1 MPQNKTK
8 TPKTMDTFAKQT
20 ARYAALSKKF
30 AEGEKKDAA
39 KARLWRKRM
48 KRAQRKALP
57 LKAAQRAKA
66 EADKKAA
73 AAEAEKAEKAEK
85 KEEAKA

>member
-1 MPQNKTK
+1 MPQTKTK
-8 TPKTMDTFAKQT
+8 TPKTLDTFAKQA
-20 ARYAALSKKF
+20 ARYGALSKKF

-57 LKAAQRAKA
+57 LKAAQKAKA
-66 EADKKAA
+66 EAEKKAA
-73 AAEAEKAEKAEK
+73 EEAAKKAPAEG
-85 KEEAKA
+85 EAKA

>member
-1 MPQNKTK
+1 MTKTK
-8 TPKTMDTFAKQT
+8 TLDTFAKQ
-20 ARYAALSKKF
+20 ASRYQALSKKF
-30 AEGEKKDAA
+30 SEGEKKDAA

-57 LKAAQRAKA
+57 LKAAAKAKA
-66 EADKKAA
+66 EAEKKAA
-73 AAEAEKAEKAEK
+73 AAEAEKAAKAEK

>member
-1 MPQNKTK
+1 MPK
-8 TPKTMDTFAKQT
+8 TPKAPKTLDTFQKQ
-20 ARYAALSKKF
+20 ASRYEALSKKF

-57 LKAAQRAKA
+57 LKAAQKAKA
-66 EADKKAA
+66 EAEKKAA
-73 AAEAEKAEKAEK
+73 EEAAKKAPAEG
-85 KEEAKA
+85 EAKA